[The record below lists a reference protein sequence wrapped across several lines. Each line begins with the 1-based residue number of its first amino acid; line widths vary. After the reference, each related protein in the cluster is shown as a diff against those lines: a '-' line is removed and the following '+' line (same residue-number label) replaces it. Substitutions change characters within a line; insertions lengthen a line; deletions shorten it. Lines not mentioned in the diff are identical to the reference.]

1 MVPFY
6 ACRNQEFL
14 TFVKVTNS
22 LDSLMTHLINSLPPK
37 LTDVI
42 FCILEQI
49 VLESLRIP

>member
-6 ACRNQEFL
+6 ACRRQEFL

-22 LDSLMTHLINSLPPK
+22 FDNLITHLINSFPPK
-37 LTDVI
+37 LAEVI

-49 VLESLRIP
+49 VLESLGMP